1 MHNAGNT
8 LHNPVTLT
16 FDLGT
21 AGSVHAKDLPYSM
34 RVPSIVL
41 IAQVVFLFDRGQTDT
56 HMPLIILPTHIG

>member
-41 IAQVVFLFDRGQTDT
+41 IAQVVFCSIVDKQ
-56 HMPLIILPTHIG
+56 THICH